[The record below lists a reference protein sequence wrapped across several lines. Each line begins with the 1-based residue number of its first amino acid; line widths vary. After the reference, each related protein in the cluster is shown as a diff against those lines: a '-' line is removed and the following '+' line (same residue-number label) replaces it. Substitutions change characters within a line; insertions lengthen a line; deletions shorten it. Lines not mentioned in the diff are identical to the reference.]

1 MIRVLYVDE
10 PVSPTRKRPHD
21 VFINK
26 SLVARAAAPDAGSDT
41 QRAHGLHAPALM
53 PVPAATSAADLIPVR
68 RNLSSLADAV
78 QSCRGCPLYRDA
90 TQAVFGEGLKRAR
103 LMLVGEMPGNDED
116 LQGKPFVGPA
126 GRVLDQAL
134 AHARID
140 RSDAYVTNV
149 VKHFKW
155 QPKGRR
161 RLHKTPNLREISA
174 CRPWLDA
181 EIELIRPRVL
191 VCLGATA
198 AKALLGPDFRVSR
211 QHGEPVPSNLAPFVT
226 ATAHPSAI
234 LRQRTTEARE
244 RAMAELIADLCRVQR
259 VLDDDGS

>member
-1 MIRVLYVDE
+1 ML
-10 PVSPTRKRPHD
+10 
-21 VFINK
+21 
-26 SLVARAAAPDAGSDT
+26 RAAMAAPSAS
-41 QRAHGLHAPALM
+41 
-53 PVPAATSAADLIPVR
+53 SAADFIPSR
-68 RNLSSLADAV
+68 RSLSGLADAV

-90 TQAVFGEGLKRAR
+90 TQAVFGQGLKRAR

-126 GRVLDQAL
+126 GRVLDRAL
-134 AHARID
+134 AHARIH

-155 QPKGRR
+155 QPQGRR
-161 RLHKTPNLREISA
+161 RLHKTPNAREIGA
-174 CRPWLDA
+174 CLPWLEA
-181 EIELIRPRVL
+181 EIELVRPRVL

-211 QHGEPVPSNLAPFVT
+211 QHGEPVPSNLAAYVT

-234 LRQRTTEARE
+234 LRQRTPEARE
-244 RAMAELIADLCRVQR
+244 RAMAELIADLCRVQQ